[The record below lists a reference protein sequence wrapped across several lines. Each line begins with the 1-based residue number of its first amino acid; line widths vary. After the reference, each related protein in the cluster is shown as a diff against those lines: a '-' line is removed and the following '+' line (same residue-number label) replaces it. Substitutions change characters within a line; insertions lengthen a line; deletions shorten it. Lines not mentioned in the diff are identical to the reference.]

1 MYDIKDTELK
11 TSQSKKYLITLS
23 SGRDFIMDTDKDEY
37 TIAYDAYEE
46 ACLMDDYL
54 VDIER
59 VD

>member
-1 MYDIKDTELK
+1 MYDIKDTELVG
-11 TSQSKKYLITLS
+11 SQSKKYLITLE